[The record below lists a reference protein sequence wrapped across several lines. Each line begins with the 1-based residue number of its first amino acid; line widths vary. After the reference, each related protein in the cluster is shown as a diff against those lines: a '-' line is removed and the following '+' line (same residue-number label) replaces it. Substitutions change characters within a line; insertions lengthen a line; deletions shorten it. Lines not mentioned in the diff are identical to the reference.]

1 MQALELS
8 VTFCSAINSNQMIS
22 FFCPHS
28 SSMRTLIWRTKCFSI
43 LSIRWNIFFTLISKT
58 IVIKEFLF
66 FQLKW
71 LFFYWRNAFWKIE
84 GLRIVFLWF
93 DRKISLSQ
101 WNIQICV
108 ERYCFRYGLFI
119 KIGHGFKMCT
129 ICVLIY
135 QFLIHFKE
143 RQINGNFFGF
153 ASKFDHV

>member
-8 VTFCSAINSNQMIS
+8 INFCSAINSNQMIS

-28 SSMRTLIWRTKCFSI
+28 SSTHWYDVQEVFFLAIPSIW
-43 LSIRWNIFFTLISKT
+43 WGIFFILISET
-58 IVIKEFLF
+58 IVFKELFF

-71 LFFYWRNAFWKIE
+71 LFFFNWRNTFWKRHW
-84 GLRIVFLWF
+84 GLENLFFFMIIFNWT
-93 DRKISLSQ
+93 ISLSQ

-119 KIGHGFKMCT
+119 KIDHDFKMWT

-135 QFLIHFKE
+135 QFLIHF
-143 RQINGNFFGF
+143 
-153 ASKFDHV
+153 